1 MATIRQMTSGFFR
14 NYRTQYSNGQIF
26 RNTPKNNTW
35 QAAQKVNNLNTQQ
48 STTKNNDVRAAMKE
62 LMNYYSGGRFAP
74 NPYDLIGSQLNAM
87 YNGGASLNLNNLG
100 GLISL
105 LT

>member
-26 RNTPKNNTW
+26 TW

-62 LMNYYSGGRFAP
+62 LMNYHSGGRFAP

-87 YNGGASLNLNNLG
+87 YNGGASLNLNNLS
-100 GLISL
+100 GLINL
-105 LT
+105 MT